1 MKVCGFGANRAAGRL
16 FKRNG
21 IEGLV
26 AFEQNVENSDIFGL
40 EVFARGSSRGTL
52 SK

>member
-1 MKVCGFGANRAAGRL
+1 MKVGAYGAYSVAGRL

-26 AFEQNVENSDIFGL
+26 AFEQNMGNSDIFGL
-40 EVFARGSSRGTL
+40 EVFARGSARGVL